1 LESEVAPVNCRKCGG
16 IKVYSG
22 GCNGE
27 WECWGD
33 CNKEEDERQRRS
45 YNNERV
51 KKILFDISLLPEE
64 CRREIAEKLEEQCQ
78 QS

>member
-1 LESEVAPVNCRKCGG
+1 MKCSKCGG

-33 CNKEEDERQRRS
+33 CDKEKHERQRLA
-45 YNNERV
+45 YNKKRI
-51 KKILFDISLLPEE
+51 KKILFDISLLPQE
-64 CRREIAEKLEEQCQ
+64 CRQEIVEKLQED
-78 QS
+78 